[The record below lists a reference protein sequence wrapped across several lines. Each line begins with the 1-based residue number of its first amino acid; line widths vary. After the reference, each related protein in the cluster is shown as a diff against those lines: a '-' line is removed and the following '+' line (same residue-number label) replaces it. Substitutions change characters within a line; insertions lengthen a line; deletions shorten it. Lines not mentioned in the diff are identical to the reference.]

1 MVGSTTAASAPPAA
15 RAPAPTE
22 HTFPD
27 GSKLEL
33 QVNFC
38 KNPAC
43 PNYGIPVAGFKRVR
57 ASIAPSGLG
66 AGYTLMS
73 GGSGAGLTCKGC
85 GEFPPLKSN
94 NGIAQELARISEQFD
109 AKPAPSCTT
118 AGCKNALLP
127 VSKGRYKKAGKT
139 SQGSQ
144 RYQCLECRKTLSIPS
159 RVTMRQ
165 RLPRLNTQVLS
176 LLLSKTPLSR
186 ICDALDIS
194 PATLYDK
201 LDFIYEQCR
210 AFSVKKERRLPE
222 IAKGRKWYLSVDR
235 QDYIVNWS
243 RRRDRRNVQLR
254 AIGSA
259 DLHSQYVLGMHLNF
273 DRGLDREGVEKDAR
287 DIGDY
292 SQEGAFRRYAR
303 LWLTPDYDKA
313 VIASAAARRKG
324 RRKRGGTTLGDDIGE
339 RYDEAAARP
348 DVESAELLSHEQ
360 SLPKQGMQ
368 VRSEYT
374 MYAHF
379 YWLAYLLRGAE
390 KVRFFM
396 DQESGIRAACLAAF
410 NEEIKA
416 RRCDAMYVRLGKEM
430 TVGEKRKAKQE
441 ADERFQD
448 VASTFPKGT
457 PDYEIEIAMMKEEM
471 ARADKIGK
479 WKDRWMTHPLPNSAE
494 PLKAICYLTDFDDYD
509 EDHRARLFL
518 KATLHPIDRFF
529 MLLRRRVNMLERS
542 VGTASKAGRQWH
554 GYSAY
559 QPGNIEKLLEIFR
572 VYYNFSAKG
581 KDKQTPAMRL
591 GLADRPYSKAEIL
604 NMA

>member
-1 MVGSTTAASAPPAA
+1 MKGSTTATPP
-15 RAPAPTE
+15 APAPRVPAAAE
-22 HTFPD
+22 HVLPD
-27 GSKLEL
+27 GSKLAL

-38 KNPAC
+38 KNPNC
-43 PNYGIPVAGFKRVR
+43 SNYGIPASGHKYVR
-57 ASIAPSGLG
+57 HASTPGATG
-66 AGYTLMS
+66 AGYSLS
-73 GGSGAGLTCKGC
+73 GTGARVVLKCKDC

-94 NGIAQELARISEQFD
+94 QGVIEELARITERYEPSTEVSC
-109 AKPAPSCTT
+109 PA
-118 AGCKNALLP
+118 AGCKNRLLP
-127 VSKGRYKKAGKT
+127 LGTGKYKKAGKT

-144 RYQCLECRKTLSIPS
+144 RYQCLECRKTFSVAA

-165 RLPRLNTQVLS
+165 RLPRLNTQVMS
-176 LLLSKTPLSR
+176 LLLNKTPLSR

-194 PATLYDK
+194 PQTLYDK
-201 LDFIYEQCR
+201 LDFIYEQCV
-210 AFSVKKERRLPE
+210 AFSAKKERRIPE
-222 IAKGRKWYLSVDR
+222 VVKGRKCYLSVDR

-243 RRRDRRNVQLR
+243 RRRDRRNLQLR

-259 DLHSQYVLGMHLNF
+259 DLNSGYVFGMHLNF
-273 DRGLDREGVEKDAR
+273 DPSLNREAIEQDAA

-292 SQEGAFRRYAR
+292 AQEMHHRRYAR
-303 LWLTPDYDKA
+303 LWLEPDYEEA
-313 VIASAAARRKG
+313 VRTSSAARSKALKAG
-324 RRKRGGTTLGDDIGE
+324 ATLGDDVRA
-339 RYDEAAARP
+339 RYDEALTRP
-348 DVESAELLSHEQ
+348 DIESSEIPSTEQ
-360 SLPKQGMQ
+360 SLPKHGMQ

-379 YWLAYLLRGAE
+379 YWLAYLLRDAE

-410 NEEIKA
+410 SEQITA

-441 ADERFQD
+441 AAERFKA
-448 VASTFPKGT
+448 VADTFPEDT
-457 PDYEIEIAMMKEEM
+457 PSWVIKVAMMKEEM
-471 ARADKIGK
+471 ARAAAIGA
-479 WKDRWMTHPLPNSAE
+479 WKDRWMRHPLPDSAE
-494 PLKAICYLTDFDDYD
+494 PLKAMCYLTDFKDYD
-509 EDHRARLFL
+509 EDHLASLFL

-572 VYYNFSAKG
+572 VYYNFGTKG

-591 GLADRPYSKAEIL
+591 GLADRVYSKAELL